1 LWIHS
6 LQKLRLTVYN
16 MENTIFEQCQKINEL
31 LIADK
36 ENDARQELIRLL
48 DFHKKN
54 QIEYTPLINHLIRET
69 GLFPYL
75 EPETSNWE
83 ERFVYDVFKVDVGEE
98 EPLTLHREQS
108 LLLKQLLE
116 GKNIAVSAPTSFG
129 KSFVIDAF
137 IKIKKPKNIL
147 IIVPTIALTDE
158 TRRRLYKKFASE
170 YKIITTT
177 EVEPANK
184 NIFIF
189 PQERAI
195 SYLNKVER
203 FDIMIIDEFYKAS
216 TNFDKERSPSLIR
229 AIIKLGSKA
238 DQKYFLSPNISSLG
252 ENPFTKGMEFIKL
265 DFNTVF
271 LDVNEL
277 YQEIGKD
284 EEKKTKKLIEILKEQ
299 DSKSLIYAG
308 TYSNINV
315 LSSIIN
321 IRFEEKNSELL
332 NNFSKWLSKNYCH
345 NWSLTNSVKRG
356 TGIHNGRLHRS
367 LSQIQIRL
375 FEEKDGLNNIISTS
389 SIIEGVNTSAENV
402 ILWINKNGRSRL
414 NDFTYRNI
422 IGRGGRMF
430 RHFIGKIYV
439 LDQPPSSVQTQLDL
453 PFPEEIL
460 GSLDSQNDS
469 VYLTKEQVAKIKF
482 YEVEMSNI
490 LGVDIYKKLKD
501 EGVFQS
507 SDSELIKSIAIDM
520 ARNPDEWNCLSD
532 LNSSKR
538 DNWDTSIYRIINL
551 RPGYWET
558 NSTTFVAF
566 IKILS
571 DNWFKSIPE
580 LLKLL
585 EPYNVG
591 IDDFFKLE
599 KNVSFKFSSLLKDVN
614 TLQKEILKDMN
625 YDISLFVSYVSH
637 AFLPSVVFQLE
648 EYGLPRIISKK
659 IHQSDIINFHDKELS
674 VHSVIE
680 MFNEIG
686 IETIKEKVNLDDFDK
701 YILDYFNDGISSH
714 KI

>member
-1 LWIHS
+1 
-6 LQKLRLTVYN
+6 

-36 ENDARQELIRLL
+36 ENEARQELIKLL
-48 DFHKKN
+48 DFHESN
-54 QIEYTPLINHLIRET
+54 RIEYTPLINHLIRET

-83 ERFVYDVFKVDVGEE
+83 ERFVFDVFKVDVGEN

-137 IKIKKPKNIL
+137 IKIKKPKNVL

-177 EVEPANK
+177 EVEPADK

-195 SYLNKVER
+195 NYLNKVER

-216 TNFDKERSPSLIR
+216 KNFDKERSPSLIK
-229 AIIKLGSKA
+229 AIIQLGNKSE
-238 DQKYFLSPNISSLG
+238 QRYFLAPNISSLG
-252 ENPFTKGMEFIKL
+252 ENPFTKEMKFIKL

-271 LDVNEL
+271 LELKEL

-284 EEKKTKKLIEILKEQ
+284 EEKKTEKLIEILKAQ
-299 DSKSLIYAG
+299 DTKSLIYAG
-308 TYSNINV
+308 TYSNIDI
-315 LSSIIN
+315 LSNIIN
-321 IRFEEKNSELL
+321 IHFEEKNSELL
-332 NNFSKWLSKNYCH
+332 NNFSKWLSKNYSY
-345 NWSLTNSVKRG
+345 NWSLTNSVKRA

-367 LSQIQIRL
+367 LSQIQVKL

-402 ILWINKNGRSRL
+402 ILWMNKNGRSGL

-430 RHFIGKIYV
+430 RHFIGKIYI
-439 LDQPPSSVQTQLDL
+439 LDKPPLSEHTQLDL

-460 GSLDSQNDS
+460 GNLDTENDS
-469 VYLTKEQVAKIKF
+469 GVLTKEQVAKIQ
-482 YEVEMSNI
+482 YYQEEMSNI
-490 LGVDIYKKLKD
+490 LGVDIYKKLKN
-501 EGVFQS
+501 EGAFQS
-507 SDSELIKSIAIDM
+507 SDSELIKIIAIDM
-520 ARNPDEWNCLSD
+520 ANNPDEWNGLSY
-532 LNSSKR
+532 LNSSNRNKW
-538 DNWDTSIYRIINL
+538 DNSIYRIINL
-551 RPGYWET
+551 KPGYWET
-558 NSTTFVAF
+558 KSSTFVAF
-566 IKILS
+566 IKVLR

-585 EPYNVG
+585 EPHNVG

-599 KNVSFKFSSLLKDVN
+599 RNVSFKFSSLVKDVN
-614 TLQKEILKDMN
+614 TLQKEILKNKN
-625 YDISLFVSYVSH
+625 YDISSFVAYVSH

-648 EYGLPRIISKK
+648 EYGLPRMISKK
-659 IHQSDIINFHDKELS
+659 IHESALINFYDSNLTIHQT
-674 VHSVIE
+674 IE
-680 MFNEIG
+680 IFNELG
-686 IETIKEKVNLDDFDK
+686 IETILKNVDLDEFDK
-701 YILDYFNDGISSH
+701 YILEYFYDGI
-714 KI
+714 KINNKPTTGV

>member
-1 LWIHS
+1 
-6 LQKLRLTVYN
+6 
-16 MENTIFEQCQKINEL
+16 MENTIFEQCQTINEL

-36 ENDARQELIRLL
+36 ENDARQELIKLL
-48 DFHKKN
+48 DFHESN
-54 QIEYTPLINHLIRET
+54 NIEYTPLINHLIRET

-83 ERFVYDVFKVDVGEE
+83 ERFVYDVFKVDVGED

-108 LLLKQLLE
+108 LLLRQLLE

-137 IKIKKPKNIL
+137 IKIKKPKNVL

-177 EVEPANK
+177 EVELADK

-195 SYLNKVER
+195 NYLNKVER

-216 TNFDKERSPSLIR
+216 KNFDKERSPSLIK
-229 AIIKLGSKA
+229 AIIQLGSKS
-238 DQKYFLSPNISSLG
+238 DQRYFLAPNISSLG
-252 ENPFTKGMEFIKL
+252 ENPFTKEMEFIKL

-271 LDVNEL
+271 LDVKEL

-284 EEKKTKKLIEILKEQ
+284 EEKKTEKLIEILKAQET
-299 DSKSLIYAG
+299 KSLIYAG
-308 TYSNINV
+308 TYSNIDI
-315 LSSIIN
+315 LSNIIN

-332 NNFSKWLSKNYCH
+332 NNFSKWLSKNYSY

-367 LSQIQIRL
+367 LSQIQVRL

-402 ILWINKNGRSRL
+402 ILWMNKNGSSGL

-430 RHFIGKIYV
+430 RHFIGKIYI
-439 LDQPPSSVQTQLDL
+439 LDKPPASEQTQLDL

-460 GSLDSQNDS
+460 GGLDSQNDGG
-469 VYLTKEQVAKIKF
+469 VLTKEQVAKIKF
-482 YEVEMSNI
+482 YQEEMSNI

-507 SDSELIKSIAIDM
+507 SDSEFIKAIAIDM
-520 ARNPDEWNCLSD
+520 ASNPDEWNGLSY
-532 LNSSKR
+532 LNSSNR
-538 DNWDTSIYRIINL
+538 DKWDNSIYRIINL
-551 RPGYWET
+551 KPGYWET
-558 NSTTFVAF
+558 KSSTFVAF
-566 IKILS
+566 IKVLR

-585 EPYNVG
+585 EPHNVG

-599 KNVSFKFSSLLKDVN
+599 RNVSFKFSSLVKDVN
-614 TLQKEILKDMN
+614 TLQKEILKRKN
-625 YDISLFVSYVSH
+625 YDISPFVSYVSH

-648 EYGLPRIISKK
+648 EYGLPRILSKK
-659 IHQSDIINFHDKELS
+659 IHESKMINFYDKDLTI
-674 VHSVIE
+674 HRTIE
-680 MFNEIG
+680 IFNEIG
-686 IETIKEKVNLDDFDK
+686 IETIKEKVDLDEFDK
-701 YILDYFNDGISSH
+701 YILDYFYDGI
-714 KI
+714 KTNEKK

>member
-1 LWIHS
+1 
-6 LQKLRLTVYN
+6 
-16 MENTIFEQCQKINEL
+16 MENTVFEQCQTINEL

-36 ENDARQELIRLL
+36 ENDARQELIKLL
-48 DFHKKN
+48 DFHESNK
-54 QIEYTPLINHLIRET
+54 IGYTPLVNHLIRET

-83 ERFVYDVFKVDVGEE
+83 DRFVYDVFKVDVGES

-108 LLLKQLLE
+108 LLLKKLLE

-158 TRRRLYKKFASE
+158 TRRRMYKKFSSE

-177 EVEPANK
+177 EVEPAEK

-195 SYLNKVER
+195 NYLNKVER

-216 TNFDKERSPSLIR
+216 KIFDKERSPSLIK
-229 AIIKLGSKA
+229 AIIQLGNKS
-238 DQKYFLSPNISSLG
+238 DQRYFLAPNISSIG
-252 ENPFTKGMEFIKL
+252 ENPFTKEMEFIKL

-271 LDVNEL
+271 LDVKEL
-277 YQEIGKD
+277 YKEIGKN
-284 EEKKTKKLIEILKEQ
+284 EEKKTEKLIEILKAQ
-299 DSKSLIYAG
+299 DTKSLIYAG
-308 TYSNINV
+308 TYSNIDI
-315 LSSIIN
+315 LSNIIN
-321 IRFEEKNSELL
+321 IRFEEKNNELL
-332 NNFSKWLSKNYCH
+332 NNFSKWLSKNYSY

-367 LSQIQIRL
+367 LSQIQVKL

-402 ILWINKNGRSRL
+402 ILWMNKNGRSGL

-430 RHFIGKIYV
+430 KHFIGKIYI
-439 LDQPPSSVQTQLDL
+439 LDKPPTSEQTQLDL

-460 GSLDSQNDS
+460 GGLDSVNDS
-469 VYLTKEQVAKIKF
+469 GVLTKEQVAKIQ
-482 YEVEMSNI
+482 YYQEEMSDI

-501 EGVFQS
+501 EGFFQS
-507 SDSELIKSIAIDM
+507 SDSEFIKAIAIDM
-520 ARNPDEWNCLSD
+520 ASNPDEWNGLSY
-532 LNSSKR
+532 LNSSNR
-538 DNWDTSIYRIINL
+538 DKWDNSIYRIINL
-551 RPGYWET
+551 KPGYWET
-558 NSTTFVAF
+558 KSSTFVAF
-566 IKILS
+566 IKVLR

-585 EPYNVG
+585 EPHNVG

-599 KNVSFKFSSLLKDVN
+599 RNVSFKFSSLVKDVN
-614 TLQKEILKDMN
+614 TLQKEILKSKKC
-625 YDISLFVSYVSH
+625 DISTFVSYVSH

-659 IHQSDIINFHDKELS
+659 IQESKLINFYDSNLTIHQT
-674 VHSVIE
+674 IE
-680 MFNEIG
+680 IFNELG
-686 IETIKEKVNLDDFDK
+686 IETIKEKVDLDEFDK
-701 YILDYFNDGISSH
+701 YILDYFYDGIKTNK
-714 KI
+714 KITNR

>member
-1 LWIHS
+1 
-6 LQKLRLTVYN
+6 
-16 MENTIFEQCQKINEL
+16 MENIVFERCQTINDL

-36 ENDARQELIRLL
+36 DNDARQELIKLL
-48 DFHKKN
+48 DFHESNK
-54 QIEYTPLINHLIRET
+54 IEYTPLVNHLIRET

-83 ERFVYDVFKVDVGEE
+83 ERYVYDVFKVDVGEE
-98 EPLTLHREQS
+98 ELLTLHREQS
-108 LLLKQLLE
+108 LLLQKLLA

-137 IKIKKPKNIL
+137 ISIKRPKNIL

-177 EVEPANK
+177 EVEPSNK

-195 SYLNKVER
+195 NYLNKVER

-216 TNFDKERSPSLIR
+216 KNFDKERSPALIK
-229 AIIKLGSKA
+229 AIIKLGSKS
-238 DQKYFLSPNISSLG
+238 DQRYFLAPNISSLDD
-252 ENPFTKGMEFIKL
+252 NPFTREMEFIKL

-271 LDVNEL
+271 LDVKEL

-284 EEKKTKKLIEILKEQ
+284 EEKKTEKLIGILNAQET
-299 DSKSLIYAG
+299 KSLIYAG
-308 TYSNINV
+308 TYSNIDI
-315 LSSIIN
+315 LSNIIN
-321 IRFEEKNSELL
+321 IHFEEKNSALL
-332 NNFSKWLSKNYCH
+332 NNFSKWLSKNYSY

-367 LSQIQIRL
+367 LSQIQVKL
-375 FEEKDGLNNIISTS
+375 FEEKEGLNNIISTS

-402 ILWINKNGRSRL
+402 ILWMNKNGRSAL

-430 RHFIGKIYV
+430 RHFIGKIYI
-439 LDQPPSSVQTQLDL
+439 LDKPPSSEQTQLDL

-460 GSLDSQNDS
+460 GDLDTERDS
-469 VYLTKEQVAKIKF
+469 GLLTKEQVAKIK
-482 YEVEMSNI
+482 YYQEEMSSI

-507 SDSELIKSIAIDM
+507 SDSEFIRAIAIDM
-520 ARNPDEWNCLSD
+520 ANNPNEWNGLSY
-532 LNSSKR
+532 LNSSNR
-538 DNWDTSIYRIINL
+538 DNWDNSLYRIINL
-551 RPGYWET
+551 KPGYWET
-558 NSTTFVAF
+558 KNSTFVAF
-566 IKILS
+566 IKVLR

-585 EPYNVG
+585 EPHNVS
-591 IDDFFKLE
+591 IDEFFKLE
-599 KNVSFKFSSLLKDVN
+599 RNVSFKFSSLAKDVN
-614 TLQKEILKDMN
+614 TLQKEILKSKN
-625 YDISLFVSYVSH
+625 YDISPFVAYVSH

-648 EYGLPRIISKK
+648 EYGLPRMISKK
-659 IHQSDIINFHDKELS
+659 IQASKLINFYDSTLTIHQTINKFKGL
-674 VHSVIE
+674 
-680 MFNEIG
+680 G
-686 IETIKEKVNLDDFDK
+686 IETLKKNVNLDEFDN
-701 YILDYFNDGISSH
+701 YILDYFYDGI
-714 KI
+714 KTNEKK